1 MRPRNLEEYSGQQH
15 LLGPGKPLRVQ
26 IERDD
31 PSSMILW
38 GPPGSGKTTLAKIIA
53 ETTQASFI
61 EFSAVM
67 SGIKEIKQVM
77 VAAAQAAEMH
87 SRTILFVD
95 EIHRFNK
102 AQQDAFL
109 PYVERGTI
117 RLIGATTENPSF
129 EIISALLSRCRV
141 YVLHPL
147 SEEHIA
153 HLLRRALED
162 TERGL
167 GSLNLTA
174 DDDALALIASYSSGD
189 CRAAYNTLEVAAQL
203 AQDSNSRSPYPK
215 NLGVTGRHSKEGTV
229 SGHDFSPFETPET
242 QDGNESGHDFSPSET
257 PEPQDGNESGHDMP
271 GSNTTGLCRAD
282 AASLPETARLNERN
296 ESGHDMPGSNT
307 TGLCRADASSI
318 PETARLNERNE
329 SGHDFSRADRVQFD
343 DRALAPEA
351 QPQPRNRITKEIAT
365 EAVQQRVLMYDKNG
379 EEHYNL
385 ISALHKSVRNSD
397 PDAALYWLARMF
409 AAGED
414 PLYLARRV
422 VRMAVEDIGLA
433 APEALNLCLSA
444 KEAIDFL
451 GSPEGDLALAEAVVY
466 LCLAPKSNSV
476 YTAYSAVQ
484 AEIEQ
489 TRQEPVPL
497 HLRNAPT
504 RLMKELEYGKGYL
517 YAHDEEGKVADM
529 DCLPDSLR
537 GRTYYKPT
545 QEGREKLL
553 AQRLDAIRNLR
564 LRKHGGD

>member
-1 MRPRNLEEYSGQQH
+1 MSLFDGQPDGPSGTPRTAPLAERMRPRTLEEYSGQDH
-15 LLGPGKPLRVQ
+15 LLGPGKPLRIQ

-31 PSSMILW
+31 SGSMILW
-38 GPPGSGKTTLAKIIA
+38 GPPGVGKTTLAKIIA
-53 ETTQASFI
+53 ETTKASFI

-77 VAAAQAAEMH
+77 TAAAQASQMH

-141 YVLHPL
+141 YVLQPL
-147 SEEHIA
+147 SEERITV
-153 HLLRRALED
+153 LLRRALED
-162 TERGL
+162 RERGI
-167 GSLNLTA
+167 GAQEITA
-174 DDDALALIASYSSGD
+174 DEEALQLIASYSSGD
-189 CRAAYNTLEVAAQL
+189 CRSAYNTLEVAAQL
-203 AQDSNSRSPYPK
+203 ALEPNHAGTKHPK
-215 NLGVTGRHSKEGTV
+215 HI
-229 SGHDFSPFETPET
+229 
-242 QDGNESGHDFSPSET
+242 
-257 PEPQDGNESGHDMP
+257 
-271 GSNTTGLCRAD
+271 
-282 AASLPETARLNERN
+282 AR
-296 ESGHDMPGSNT
+296 P
-307 TGLCRADASSI
+307 
-318 PETARLNERNE
+318 
-329 SGHDFSRADRVQFD
+329 
-343 DRALAPEA
+343 
-351 QPQPRNRITKEIAT
+351 IAV
-365 EAVQQRVLMYDKNG
+365 EAVQQRVLMYDKSG

-397 PDAALYWLARMF
+397 PDASLYWLARMF
-409 AAGED
+409 ASGED

-444 KEAIDFL
+444 KQAMEFL

-466 LCLAPKSNSV
+466 LALAPKSNSV
-476 YTAYSAVQ
+476 YTAYAAVQ
-484 AEIEQ
+484 SEIEH
-489 TRQEPVPL
+489 TRQEPVPM

-504 RLMKELEYGKGYL
+504 KLMKELDYGKGYL

-529 DCLPDSLR
+529 DCLPDSLK
-537 GRTYYKPT
+537 GRSYYKPT

-553 AQRLDAIRNLR
+553 AQRMEEIRR
-564 LRKHGGD
+564 IRTAKRV

>member
-1 MRPRNLEEYSGQQH
+1 MSLFDGLSDQPVGSSKAPPRGAPPLAERMRPRTLEEYSGQEH
-15 LLGPGKPLRVQ
+15 LLAPGKPLRVQ

-31 PSSMILW
+31 GGSMIFW
-38 GPPGSGKTTLAKIIA
+38 GPPGVGKTTLAKIIA
-53 ETTQASFI
+53 ETTKATFI

-77 VAAAQAAEMH
+77 SKAARAAEFH

-109 PYVERGTI
+109 PYVEQGTI

-141 YVLHPL
+141 YVLEAL
-147 SEEHIA
+147 SEDRITA
-153 HLLRRALED
+153 LLRRALD
-162 TERGL
+162 DKERGL
-167 GSLNLTA
+167 GTMELTA
-174 DDDALALIASYSSGD
+174 DDEALELIAGYSSGD

-203 AQDSNSRSPYPK
+203 AN
-215 NLGVTGRHSKEGTV
+215 EGAK
-229 SGHDFSPFETPET
+229 HIDK
-242 QDGNESGHDFSPSET
+242 
-257 PEPQDGNESGHDMP
+257 
-271 GSNTTGLCRAD
+271 A
-282 AASLPETARLNERN
+282 
-296 ESGHDMPGSNT
+296 
-307 TGLCRADASSI
+307 
-318 PETARLNERNE
+318 
-329 SGHDFSRADRVQFD
+329 
-343 DRALAPEA
+343 
-351 QPQPRNRITKEIAT
+351 IAT
-365 EAVQQRVLMYDKNG
+365 EAVQQRVLIYDKSG

-409 AAGED
+409 ASGED

-444 KEAIDFL
+444 KETIDFL

-466 LCLAPKSNSV
+466 LCLAPKSNAV
-476 YTAYSAVQ
+476 YTAYAATQ
-484 AEIEQ
+484 DDIEH

-504 RLMKELEYGKGYL
+504 RLMKDLGYAKGYR
-517 YAHDEEGKVADM
+517 YAHDEAGRVADM
-529 DCLPDSLR
+529 DCLPASLQ
-537 GRTYYKPT
+537 GRTYYRPT
-545 QEGREKLL
+545 QEGREKQL
-553 AQRLDAIRNLR
+553 AQRLEEIRKIR
-564 LRKHGGD
+564 EAKRERS

>member
-1 MRPRNLEEYSGQQH
+1 MSLFDGEPEGPSGPLRSAPLAERMRPRTLAEYSGQEH

-31 PSSMILW
+31 SSSMILW
-38 GPPGSGKTTLAKIIA
+38 GPPGVGKTTLAKIIA
-53 ETTQASFI
+53 ETTKASFI

-77 VAAAQAAEMH
+77 AAAAQAAQMH

-109 PYVERGTI
+109 PYVERGVI

-141 YVLHPL
+141 YVLQPL
-147 SEEHIA
+147 SEDRITE
-153 HLLRRALED
+153 LLRRALD
-162 TERGL
+162 DKERGL
-167 GSLNLTA
+167 GALELTA
-174 DDDALALIASYSSGD
+174 DEDALTLIASYSSGD
-189 CRAAYNTLEVAAQL
+189 CRSAYNTLEVAAQL
-203 AQDSNSRSPYPK
+203 AQA
-215 NLGVTGRHSKEGTV
+215 G
-229 SGHDFSPFETPET
+229 
-242 QDGNESGHDFSPSET
+242 
-257 PEPQDGNESGHDMP
+257 
-271 GSNTTGLCRAD
+271 
-282 AASLPETARLNERN
+282 AATK
-296 ESGHDMPGSNT
+296 H
-307 TGLCRADASSI
+307 I
-318 PETARLNERNE
+318 
-329 SGHDFSRADRVQFD
+329 
-343 DRALAPEA
+343 DRAL
-351 QPQPRNRITKEIAT
+351 AT
-365 EAVQQRVLMYDKNG
+365 EAVQQRVLMYDKSG

-397 PDAALYWLARMF
+397 PDASLYWLARMF

-444 KEAIDFL
+444 KQAMEFL

-466 LCLAPKSNSV
+466 LALAPKSNSV
-476 YTAYSAVQ
+476 YTAWDAVS
-484 AEIEQ
+484 AEIEH

-504 RLMKELEYGKGYL
+504 RLMKELEYGKGYQ
-517 YAHDEEGKVADM
+517 YAHDEEGRVAAM

-537 GRTYYKPT
+537 GRTYYQPT
-545 QEGREKLL
+545 QEGREKQL
-553 AQRLDAIRNLR
+553 AVRMDEIRQIR
-564 LRKHGGD
+564 AGKRTRTT

>member
-1 MRPRNLEEYSGQQH
+1 MSLFDGEPEGPQATSRTAPLAERMRPHSLDEYSGQEH

-26 IERDD
+26 IERDSLD
-31 PSSMILW
+31 ASGTGSMILW
-38 GPPGSGKTTLAKIIA
+38 GPPGVGKTTLAKIIA
-53 ETTQASFI
+53 ETTRANFI

-77 VAAAQAAEMH
+77 ATAAQAAEMH

-141 YVLHPL
+141 YVLQPL
-147 SEEHIA
+147 SEERITA
-153 HLLRRALED
+153 LLRRALED
-162 TERGL
+162 KERGL
-167 GSLNLTA
+167 GSLGLTA
-174 DDDALALIASYSSGD
+174 DEDALALIASYSSGD
-189 CRAAYNTLEVAAQL
+189 CRSAYNTLEVAAQL
-203 AQDSNSRSPYPK
+203 ALEPATAKPEPEGGGGFNPRNEPTEATSALAAGRVG
-215 NLGVTGRHSKEGTV
+215 LG
-229 SGHDFSPFETPET
+229 FSP
-242 QDGNESGHDFSPSET
+242 
-257 PEPQDGNESGHDMP
+257 DM
-271 GSNTTGLCRAD
+271 N
-282 AASLPETARLNERN
+282 AAKLE
-296 ESGHDMPGSNT
+296 
-307 TGLCRADASSI
+307 
-318 PETARLNERNE
+318 
-329 SGHDFSRADRVQFD
+329 
-343 DRALAPEA
+343 RALAPEA
-351 QPQPRNRITKEIAT
+351 TPRRRNHIDRAIAA
-365 EAVQQRVLMYDKNG
+365 EAVQQRVLLYDKSG

-444 KEAIDFL
+444 KQAMEFL

-466 LCLAPKSNSV
+466 LSLAPKSNSV
-476 YTAYSAVQ
+476 YTAWGAVRQ
-484 AEIEQ
+484 EIEQ

-504 RLMKELEYGKGYL
+504 KLMKELDYGKGYR
-517 YAHDEEGKVADM
+517 YAHDEEGRVAEM
-529 DCLPDSLR
+529 DCLPESLR
-537 GRTYYKPT
+537 GHTYYRPT
-545 QEGREKLL
+545 QEGREKQL
-553 AQRLDAIRNLR
+553 AQRMEEIRR
-564 LRKHGGD
+564 IRAGKR

>member
-1 MRPRNLEEYSGQQH
+1 MSLFDGEPEGAKATLHSAPLAERMRPRTLEELSGQQH
-15 LLGPGKPLRVQ
+15 LVGPGKPLRVQ
-26 IERDD
+26 IERDQLD
-31 PSSMILW
+31 GSGTGSMIFW
-38 GPPGSGKTTLAKIIA
+38 GPPGVGKTTLAKIIA
-53 ETTQASFI
+53 ETTKASFI
-61 EFSAVM
+61 EFSAVV
-67 SGIKEIKQVM
+67 SGVKEIKQVM
-77 VAAAQAAEMH
+77 TTAAQAAELH

-141 YVLHPL
+141 YVLEPL
-147 SEEHIA
+147 TDEQIA
-153 HLLRRALED
+153 GLLRKALED
-162 TERGL
+162 QERGL
-167 GSLNLTA
+167 GALELTA
-174 DDDALALIASYSSGD
+174 DDDALELIAGYSSGD
-189 CRAAYNTLEVAAQL
+189 CRSAYNTLEVAAEL
-203 AQDSNSRSPYPK
+203 AQAD
-215 NLGVTGRHSKEGTV
+215 GSKHI
-229 SGHDFSPFETPET
+229 SK
-242 QDGNESGHDFSPSET
+242 
-257 PEPQDGNESGHDMP
+257 
-271 GSNTTGLCRAD
+271 
-282 AASLPETARLNERN
+282 
-296 ESGHDMPGSNT
+296 
-307 TGLCRADASSI
+307 
-318 PETARLNERNE
+318 
-329 SGHDFSRADRVQFD
+329 
-343 DRALAPEA
+343 DRAA
-351 QPQPRNRITKEIAT
+351 
-365 EAVQQRVLMYDKNG
+365 EAVQQRVLMYDKTG

-433 APEALNLCLSA
+433 APEALNFCLSA

-476 YTAYSAVQ
+476 YTAYGAVQ
-484 AEIEQ
+484 AEIEH

-504 RLMKELEYGKGYL
+504 RLMKELDYGKGYR
-517 YAHDEEGKVADM
+517 YAHDEEGRVADM
-529 DCLPDSLR
+529 DCLPDSLK
-537 GRTYYKPT
+537 GRSYYKPT

-553 AQRLDAIRNLR
+553 AARMEEIRR
-564 LRKHGGD
+564 IRMGKRGGE